1 MDRDAYRVE
10 LPAVEHPFRVN
21 RWPWIVLA
29 LVLGAIAGQLATL
42 PRFALRDM
50 AFSIVLVVFGV
61 FAFLRPVVS
70 VQILLFGVVSGMANF
85 VTGDVAGTVYR
96 GGDVLVA
103 ALVGTWLITGR
114 GLRALRTRRF
124 AGWMFGLIVLWLGFA
139 FYGMLAGHPWVW
151 EQKDVVPGLYLLT
164 FFPIVDVLE
173 DDRAIRSV
181 LRAIV
186 LGLAVMAAGL
196 LYEYL
201 THLNSDPGILSSAWG
216 QIYAGQGLADGPRVT
231 PFAGSWLPAGM
242 LAGLVMMQRR
252 SRETGSATGWPFL
265 FAGAM
270 GFAVLVVYTRSL
282 IAAAVF
288 AAILVGLLLAR
299 EPRRAL
305 SMAATVAGLAALLWI
320 TVPLIGGQSAAG
332 AFQDLRLRFT
342 NISQDQNWI
351 DRGHETRAALKV
363 FGGQPF
369 VGAGFGVVVSVPEL
383 EDGRRPPSNYFDNA
397 WAGMLA
403 KTGVVGT
410 GFFVAFLLV
419 LVWRSIRQAFRGT
432 GPQARVLVAGGAW
445 LLGLMIASY
454 SSPFIVEIPGLMFV
468 ATLAAFTAA
477 FEARSP
483 SRTGEE
489 ARGDLLAAFELE
501 EGDPRIPADLW
512 EAPQQPA
519 VRGRQ
524 RAKGAGRKPG

>member
-1 MDRDAYRVE
+1 MDRDTYRVE

-21 RWPWIVLA
+21 RWPWILLA
-29 LVLGAIAGQLATL
+29 LAVGAIAGQLATL
-42 PRFALRDM
+42 PRFALRDA
-50 AFSIVLVVFGV
+50 AFTVALALFGV
-61 FAFLRPVVS
+61 FAFVRPIVS
-70 VQILLFGVVSGMANF
+70 VQILLFAVVSGMANF

-103 ALVGTWLITGR
+103 ALVGTWLVTGR
-114 GLRALRTRRF
+114 GFRVLRTRRF
-124 AGWMFGLIVLWLGFA
+124 AGWMFGLIVVWLGFA
-139 FYGMLAGHPWVW
+139 FYGVLAGHPWVW

-186 LGLAVMAAGL
+186 LGLAVMAGGL
-196 LYEYL
+196 LFEYL
-201 THLNSDPGILSSAWG
+201 THLGADPGIMPSAWG
-216 QIYAGQGLADGPRVT
+216 QIYASEGLADGARVT

-242 LAGLVMMQRR
+242 LAGLVLMQRR
-252 SRETGSATGWPFL
+252 SRDAGSAWAPFL
-265 FAGAM
+265 FAGVM

-282 IAAAVF
+282 IVGAAF

-305 SMAATVAGLAALLWI
+305 SMAATVAGLAALLWV
-320 TVPLIGGQSAAG
+320 TMPLIGGQSAAG
-332 AFQDLRLRFT
+332 AFEDLRLRFT
-342 NISQDQNWI
+342 NISQDKAWI

-363 FGGQPF
+363 FGRQPF
-369 VGAGFGVVVSVPEL
+369 FGAGFGVVVSVPEL

-410 GFFVAFLLV
+410 GFFAAFLLM
-419 LVWRSIRQAFRGT
+419 LAWRSIRQAFRGS
-432 GPQARVLVAGGAW
+432 GPHARVLVAGGAW
-445 LLGLMIASY
+445 LLGLMLASY
-454 SSPFIVEIPGLMFV
+454 SSPFIVEVPGMMFV

-477 FEARSP
+477 FESRSP

-489 ARGDLLAAFELE
+489 ARSDLLAALELD
-501 EGDPRIPADLW
+501 EGDPRVPADLW
-512 EAPQQPA
+512 EAPEQPA

-524 RAKGAGRKPG
+524 RAKGAGRKPR

>member
-10 LPAVEHPFRVN
+10 LPAVEHPFRVT

-29 LVLGAIAGQLATL
+29 LVVGAIAGQLATL
-42 PRFALRDM
+42 PRFALRDA
-50 AFSIVLVVFGV
+50 AFNIVLAVFGV
-61 FAFLRPVVS
+61 FAFARPVVA

-85 VTGDVAGTVYR
+85 VQGDVAGTVYR
-96 GGDVLVA
+96 GGDLLVA

-114 GLRALRTRRF
+114 GFRALRTRRF
-124 AGWMFGLIVLWLGFA
+124 AGWMFGLIVLWLGF
-139 FYGMLAGHPWVW
+139 GLHGVLAGHPWVW

-173 DDRAIRSV
+173 DDRAIRGV

-186 LGLAVMAAGL
+186 LGLAVMAGGL
-196 LYEYL
+196 LYEYI
-201 THLNSDPGILSSAWG
+201 THLNSDPGIFSSSWG
-216 QIYAGQGLADGPRVT
+216 QIYGSQGFADGPRVT

-242 LAGLVMMQRR
+242 LAGLVLMQRR
-252 SRETGSATGWPFL
+252 SREARSAFAPFL

-282 IAAAVF
+282 IAAAVL

-299 EPRRAL
+299 EPRRAV
-305 SMAATVAGLAALLWI
+305 SMAATVAGLAALLWV

-332 AFQDLRLRFT
+332 AFEDLRLRFT

-351 DRGHETRAALKV
+351 DRGHETRAGMKV
-363 FGGQPF
+363 FGEQPF
-369 VGAGFGVVVSVPEL
+369 FGAGFGVVVSVPEL

-410 GFFVAFLLV
+410 GYFAVFLLM
-419 LVWRSIRQAFRGT
+419 LVWRSVRQALRAP
-432 GPQARVLVAGGAW
+432 GPQARVLVAGGTW

-454 SSPFIVEIPGLMFV
+454 SSPFIVEVPGILFV

-477 FEARSP
+477 FEGRSP

-489 ARGDLLAAFELE
+489 TRSDLLAALELE
-501 EGDPRIPADLW
+501 QGDPRVPADLW
-512 EAPQQPA
+512 EAP
-519 VRGRQ
+519 
-524 RAKGAGRKPG
+524 